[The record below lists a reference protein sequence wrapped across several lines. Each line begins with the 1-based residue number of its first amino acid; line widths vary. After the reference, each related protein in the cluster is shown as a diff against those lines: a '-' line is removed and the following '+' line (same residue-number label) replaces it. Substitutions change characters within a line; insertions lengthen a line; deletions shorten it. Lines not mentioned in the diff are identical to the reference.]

1 MSQNG
6 KMEQKNIMAD
16 HHKETKCHSMGKKQ
30 QETSWKYVTDGQN
43 VTNQVIEAGH
53 DVTSSPS

>member
-6 KMEQKNIMAD
+6 TKNIMAD
-16 HHKETKCHSMGKKQ
+16 HHKGTKCHSIGKMQ
-30 QETSWKYVTDGQN
+30 QETGWKYVTDGQN